1 MIVVDTNQLAYLL
14 LGGAQT
20 AAVRAVYDADPD
32 WMAPMLWRS
41 EFRSIL
47 AQYLRVKQLT
57 LSNALEAQALA
68 EEMMEGRELVD
79 DSEAVLRLLAQSTC
93 SAYDC
98 EFVALAQELGVPLV
112 TSDQQVL
119 KAFPGVARSAA
130 AFVAGSA

>member
-47 AQYLRVKQLT
+47 AQHLRVKQLT
-57 LSNALEAQALA
+57 LSKALEAQALA
-68 EEMMEGRELVD
+68 EEMMEGRELVI
-79 DSEAVLRLLAQSTC
+79 DSEAVLRLSAQSTC

-98 EFVALAQELGVPLV
+98 EFVALAQDLNTTLV
-112 TSDQQVL
+112 TEDKKVI
-119 KAFPGVARSAA
+119 KNFPHIAISVQDFCRQ
-130 AFVAGSA
+130 